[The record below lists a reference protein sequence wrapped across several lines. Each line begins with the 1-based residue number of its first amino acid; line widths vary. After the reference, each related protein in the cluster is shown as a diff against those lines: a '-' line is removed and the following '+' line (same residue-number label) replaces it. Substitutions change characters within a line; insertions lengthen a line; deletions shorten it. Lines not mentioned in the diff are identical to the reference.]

1 MLNPDEYYMENE
13 KLVFTKKYHLRRGHC
28 CKNGC
33 KHCPYDDRKNIMII
47 LVAIEQEVPTL
58 HDRPNL
64 FFTGVGK
71 VNAAHVATKA
81 ILEYKNTNGKL
92 PDVVV
97 NYGTA
102 GSISDVKGLVEC
114 SGFIER
120 DMDCTPLDFPKYKTP
135 FEDGEDIIGEKGI
148 VCGTGDS
155 FVINKNELI
164 KDMQIVD
171 MEAYAIAKVCK
182 NLNVP
187 FRSFKY
193 ISDEAN
199 EEAGKDWK
207 DYQSLEAE
215 KLFTDKLT
223 ELEWDLWTKQ
233 Q

>member
-1 MLNPDEYYMENE
+1 MKTDADIAHMGTG
-13 KLVFTKKYHLRRGHC
+13 KI
-28 CKNGC
+28 
-33 KHCPYDDRKNIMII
+33 IMII
-47 LVAIEQEVPTL
+47 MVAIKEEVPTL
-58 HDRPNL
+58 QDKSNL
-64 FFTGVGK
+64 ILTGVGK
-71 VNAAHVATKA
+71 VNAAQTATKA
-81 ILEYKNTNGKL
+81 ILEYKNINGKL
-92 PDVVV
+92 PDVV
-97 NYGTA
+97 
-102 GSISDVKGLVEC
+102 VEC

-155 FVINKNELI
+155 FVIDKDELI

-182 NLNVP
+182 NFNVP

-199 EEAGKDWK
+199 ENAGKDWK
-207 DYQSLEAE
+207 EYQSLEAE
-215 KLFTDKLT
+215 KLFMDKLT

>member
-1 MLNPDEYYMENE
+1 
-13 KLVFTKKYHLRRGHC
+13 
-28 CKNGC
+28 
-33 KHCPYDDRKNIMII
+33 MII
-47 LVAIEQEVPTL
+47 MVAIKEEVPTL
-58 HDRPNL
+58 RDKSNL
-64 FFTGVGK
+64 ILTGVGK
-71 VNAAHVATKA
+71 INAAHATTKA
-81 ILEYKNTNGKL
+81 ILQYENATGKL
-92 PDVVV
+92 PEIVI

-155 FVINKNELI
+155 FVIDKDELI

-182 NLNVP
+182 NLNIP

-199 EEAGKDWK
+199 ENAGKDWK
-207 DYQSLEAE
+207 EYQSLEAE
-215 KLFTDKLT
+215 KLFMDKLT